1 MDAFIGISSFFFH
14 RIKENRSDML
24 FSELKQ
30 KEVINVN
37 DCNKLG
43 FVTDVEFDPCSGC
56 IKRIFVS
63 DKGRWF
69 PNILQEPER
78 SICFKDICQIGPDL
92 ICVNV

>member
-1 MDAFIGISSFFFH
+1 MVTVAGIFPFFSH

-30 KEVINVN
+30 KEVINVK

-43 FVTDVEFDPCSGC
+43 FVVDIEFDPCNGC

-63 DKGRWF
+63 DKCRWF
-69 PNILQEPER
+69 SNILREPER

-92 ICVNV
+92 ICVDL

>member
-1 MDAFIGISSFFFH
+1 MDVIGGISEIFFH

-30 KEVINVN
+30 KEVINVK

-43 FVTDVEFDPCSGC
+43 FVVDVEFDPCSGC
-56 IKRIFVS
+56 IKKIFVS
-63 DKGRWF
+63 NKCKWL
-69 PNILQEPER
+69 PNLLHEPEC

-92 ICVNV
+92 ICVDI